1 MKFTYNYNQ
10 IFWLKEIDFEGELIF
25 ETNNGMGK
33 FNEKIDEKVTFSIP
47 YESIDELQ
55 NIPKI
60 LYDYLKNNNLMYWC
74 D

>member
-10 IFWLKEIDFEGELIF
+10 IFWLKEIDFEGELVF

-33 FNEKIDEKVTFSIP
+33 FNEKIGEKVTFSIP